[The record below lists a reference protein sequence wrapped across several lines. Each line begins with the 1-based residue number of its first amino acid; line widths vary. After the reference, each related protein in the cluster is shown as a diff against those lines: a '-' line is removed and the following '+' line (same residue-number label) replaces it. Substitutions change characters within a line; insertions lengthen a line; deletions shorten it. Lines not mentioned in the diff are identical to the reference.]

1 MGFKTGVLIGV
12 LATAV
17 VALGVAVVVL
27 AGDDSGD
34 GTSEKEMTEAQ
45 ATVDVLG
52 PPCRFESMGG
62 EVVIELSSEEI
73 GCSDARA
80 VYSAYK
86 EAVRSGDAAGIG
98 DSSDVGGWG
107 CEEFPLAEY
116 PLVVRCRQ
124 GDERFV
130 VLGTAPAAHTNQGPP
145 PTSSS
150 NEITYFQ
157 TPSGN
162 ISCAMRS
169 DGVRCDISE
178 RDWSAPP
185 EPADCTLDWGH
196 AIALDRSGSTFL
208 CAGDTVADEDNPVL
222 PYGEGAS
229 VGSFLCESQKQKLLC
244 VNVRTQHGFWLSI
257 QKVNLF

>member
-12 LATAV
+12 LTTAV
-17 VALGVAVVVL
+17 VALGIAVVLL
-27 AGDDSGD
+27 ASDSDDGD
-34 GTSEKEMTEAQ
+34 GSATTTATTTTTSE
-45 ATVDVLG
+45 VLG
-52 PPCRFESMGG
+52 PPCQFESMGG
-62 EVVIELSSEEI
+62 EVEIELSSEEI
-73 GCSDARA
+73 GCSEARA

-98 DSSDVGGWG
+98 ESSDVAGWG

-124 GDERFV
+124 GGERFV
-130 VLGTAPAAHTNQGPP
+130 VLGTAPAAHMNQGPP
-145 PTSSS
+145 PTASS
-150 NEITYFQ
+150 EITYFQ

-162 ISCAMRS
+162 ISCAMRT
-169 DGVRCDISE
+169 DEVRCDITE

-196 AIALDRSGSTFL
+196 AIALDRGESTFL

-222 PYGEGAS
+222 PYGESVA
-229 VGSFLCESQKQKLLC
+229 VGSFLCESQKQNLLC
-244 VNVRTQHGFWLSI
+244 VNVRTQHGFRLSI
-257 QKVNLF
+257 QRIDLF